1 MLRASRRAWLERR
14 RLDEA
19 EDKQKH
25 YTYDEEEGE
34 HDAVHAMSADRV
46 TRLDRPILG
55 EIEPHEHCGGIVSE
69 GDGRTWSTARG
80 R

>member
-34 HDAVHAMSADRV
+34 QS
-46 TRLDRPILG
+46 TPRLFVASVCRLRLAKSQQLI
-55 EIEPHEHCGGIVSE
+55 EIRI
-69 GDGRTWSTARG
+69 STATHVIAV
-80 R
+80 